1 MESDPATSVGPT
13 SPAGSFATTHWSV
26 VLAAGASESS
36 TAAPALERLCRTYWP
51 AVYVLTRR
59 FGHNPD
65 EARDLTQAFFARILE
80 RRWVAGADPEKGRFR
95 GFLVTTVKRFLAD
108 NLDWERALKRGG
120 GQTMVSFETVTE
132 ETWYGLEPRDDRSPD
147 WLFDRRWALTL
158 LGTAL
163 ARLEDEQ
170 ARAGSTDVFRA
181 LKEFL
186 SGNAGEETLADI
198 GARLGIGPSATK
210 MRLLRLRERYRE
222 LLRAEVAETLAD
234 PAAVDEEMRCLA
246 AALA

>member
-1 MESDPATSVGPT
+1 MESEPATSAGPT
-13 SPAGSFATTHWSV
+13 SHAGPFATTHWSV
-26 VLAAGASESS
+26 VLAAGISESA

-59 FGHNPD
+59 FGHGPED
-65 EARDLTQAFFARILE
+65 ARDLTQAFFARILE
-80 RRWVAGADPEKGRFR
+80 RRWVAGADPERGRFR

-108 NLDWERALKRGG
+108 HLDYQRALKRGG
-120 GQTMVSFETVTE
+120 GHSIVSFETATE
-132 ETWYGLEPRDDRSPD
+132 ESWYGLETRDECSPD
-147 WLFDRRWALTL
+147 WLFDRRWELTL
-158 LGTAL
+158 LRTAL
-163 ARLEDEQ
+163 DRLEDEQ
-170 ARAGSTDVFRA
+170 ARAGSADVFRA

-186 SGNAGEETLADI
+186 SGEAGEATLADI
-198 GARLGIGPSATK
+198 GARFGIGSSATK